1 MPKRTVDR
9 AGSMRKY
16 IEGALIR
23 THTCIINYMCKIQ
36 SACMFALG
44 WIVVRSASLVRLLQH
59 FHSHIAVSGSHGV
72 EMRGMCQY
80 VHSVIM
86 LAFQKLIASA
96 ANLAGKAFV
105 IRADFPISR
114 TSLITGKRH
123 FMCVCN

>member
-1 MPKRTVDR
+1 
-9 AGSMRKY
+9 
-16 IEGALIR
+16 
-23 THTCIINYMCKIQ
+23 MCKIQ